1 LVLHLPG
8 MPTKHARIALTRD
21 QELDAALKAA
31 APILGPS
38 KPAATL
44 ARELVL
50 RGAKAVLDDPNA
62 ELDRW
67 LNERGGVTR
76 ATVIGQERRELL
88 ARVREMAK
96 DLPPG
101 PPMSEILDELR
112 ADRI

>member
-1 LVLHLPG
+1 MVLHLDV
-8 MPTKHARIALTRD
+8 MPTKHDRIALTRD
-21 QELDAALKAA
+21 PEVDAALKAA
-31 APILGPS
+31 AAVLGPS

-76 ATVIGQERRELL
+76 ATVFGEERRELL
-88 ARVREMAK
+88 ARVREMTK